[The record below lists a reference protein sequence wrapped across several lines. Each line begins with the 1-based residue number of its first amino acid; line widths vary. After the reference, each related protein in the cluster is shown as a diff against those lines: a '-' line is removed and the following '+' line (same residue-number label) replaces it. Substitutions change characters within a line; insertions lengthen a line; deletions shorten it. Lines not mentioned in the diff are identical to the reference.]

1 MQPYYDLAIITK
13 DKDIGAAESYTEVQ
27 ADVWTQSPNNV
38 KTYYASGLDKDK
50 VMALIKEQKP
60 DYIYINSM
68 YSIYLSI
75 IPVYYLLRQ
84 KNYRGKVVIAPRGML
99 QPHGLAVKPYKKKPF
114 LFLMKLLG
122 IHKKIVWQGT
132 DEQEVSDIRKVL
144 GSEITAKVAP
154 NLPKQQQPDFQPIEK
169 EAGKVRFVF
178 LSRIHPIKNLGLFLS
193 FLPELTGEIVVD
205 IYGSTEDEAYWEW
218 CQRLI
223 STFPTNIRAVYHR
236 PVPPA
241 EVASTLQQ
249 SHFFVLPTKG
259 ENFGH
264 AIFDGLIC
272 GLPVVISNTTPWK
285 NLAEKG
291 IGWDLPLDNKET
303 WVKTLQSC
311 VDMDNETYLQRAK
324 NTWEYAQAYKN
335 NPELIEQ
342 VKALFP

>member
-13 DKDIGAAESYTEVQ
+13 NRDLGAAEPYAEVQ
-27 ADVWTQSPNNV
+27 ADVWTQAPNNIS
-38 KTYYASGLDKDK
+38 TYYASVLGKNKILS
-50 VMALIKEQKP
+50 LIAAQKP

-68 YSIYLSI
+68 YSVYLSL
-75 IPVYYLLRQ
+75 IPIYYLLRQ
-84 KNYRGKVVIAPRGML
+84 RQTQVKIVVAPRGML
-99 QPHGLAVKPYKKKPF
+99 QPHSLAVKPYKKKPF

-132 DEQEVSDIRKVL
+132 DEQEVGDIKKVL
-144 GSEITAKVAP
+144 GSDIAAKVAP
-154 NLPKQQQPDFQPIEK
+154 NLPKQQQPDFHPIPKEK
-169 EAGKVRFVF
+169 GKASFVF
-178 LSRIHPIKNLGLFLS
+178 LSRIHPIKNLHFFLS
-193 FLPELTGEIVVD
+193 ALPELMGEVVVD
-205 IYGSTEDEAYWEW
+205 IYGSKEDETYWQT
-218 CQRLI
+218 CQKLMAA
-223 STFPTNIRAVYHR
+223 FPAHIRAVYHKA
-236 PVPPA
+236 VPPA
-241 EVASTLQQ
+241 EVAATLQQ

-291 IGWDLPLDNKET
+291 IGWDLPLENKET
-303 WVKTLQSC
+303 WVKTLQVC

-324 NTWEYAQAYKN
+324 NTWDFARAYKN

-342 VKALFP
+342 VKTLFP